1 MVLYPIAVATCGI
14 LPVFL
19 TGALGLQIRD
29 DLGFDQ
35 MALGIVTSGFFTVQA
50 LISTPV
56 GRLVEGVNP
65 RRAMQ
70 VAALGSG
77 GTLACVALF
86 INSWLLLLLC
96 LIFGGIANAV
106 SQLASSL
113 FLTHGISFQRQGLA
127 FGLKEASKPAATL
140 LCGIAVPLVGATFG
154 WQWAFAAFA
163 LVAFTLGATVPKINR
178 ARPMTESEV
187 RGGTFHS
194 VPLILLA
201 AGAGLGSAATAALGV
216 FVVES
221 GVTSGLSLSVAG
233 ATLATGS
240 LVGIAVRIVLGWVAD
255 HRPMDHMRIVAGM
268 LILGAVGFV
277 LLAIG
282 ECLSF
287 VAGSLLAFGAG
298 WGWLGLFNFAIVSQH
313 PEAPTKALGIVLT
326 GAAGGSA
333 AGPLLFGTVLSS
345 TSFGIVWLGAGVG
358 TLLAAAFMLAGKWM
372 FVRYSTSPP
381 RVMAQEIICPKKR
394 SLPAPCGLLS
404 RARPAERW
412 FEEFRRELSN
422 KAFESVEVLQQALG
436 QALLPYWEE
445 PARLRQ
451 LTGFPWWVEAVN
463 AL

>member
-1 MVLYPIAVATCGI
+1 METSYPRLRPILYPIAVATCGI

-35 MALGIVTSGFFTVQA
+35 MALGIVTSGFFIAQA
-50 LISTPV
+50 LVSTPI
-56 GRLVEGVNP
+56 GRLVAGVSP

-86 INSWLLLLLC
+86 TNSWLLLLLC
-96 LIFGGIANAV
+96 LTFGGIANAV

-113 FLTHGISFQRQGLA
+113 FLTHEISFQRQGLA

-140 LCGIAVPLVGATFG
+140 LCGIAVPLFGATFG

-163 LVAFTLGATVPKINR
+163 LVAFAIAGTLPKVSR
-178 ARPMTESEV
+178 PRPMTESEV
-187 RGGTFHS
+187 HGGTLHS
-194 VPLILLA
+194 APLVLLA

-240 LVGIAVRIVLGWVAD
+240 VVGIGVRIVFGWVAD
-255 HRPMDHMRIVAGM
+255 LRPMDHMRIVAGM
-268 LILGAVGFV
+268 LIVGAVGFV
-277 LLAIG
+277 LLAVG
-282 ECLSF
+282 ESLF
-287 VAGSLLAFGAG
+287 FIAGTLLAFGAG

-333 AGPLLFGTVLSS
+333 AGPLLFSTILSS
-345 TSFGIVWLGAGVG
+345 SSFGTAWLCAGVG
-358 TLLAAAFMLAGKWM
+358 TLLAAAFMLAGRWM
-372 FVRYSTSPP
+372 GVRYSTSP
-381 RVMAQEIICPKKR
+381 
-394 SLPAPCGLLS
+394 LS
-404 RARPAERW
+404 
-412 FEEFRRELSN
+412 
-422 KAFESVEVLQQALG
+422 
-436 QALLPYWEE
+436 
-445 PARLRQ
+445 
-451 LTGFPWWVEAVN
+451 
-463 AL
+463 

>member
-1 MVLYPIAVATCGI
+1 VETSYPRLRSILYPIAVATCGI

-35 MALGIVTSGFFTVQA
+35 MTLGIVTSAFFTAQA
-50 LISTPV
+50 LVSTPI
-56 GRLVEGVNP
+56 GRLVARVNP

-86 INSWLLLLLC
+86 TNSWLLLLLC
-96 LIFGGIANAV
+96 LILGGIANAV

-113 FLTHGISFQRQGLA
+113 FLTHEISFQRQGLA

-140 LCGIAVPLVGATFG
+140 LCGIAVPLFGATVG

-163 LVAFTLGATVPKINR
+163 LVAFAIGGTVPKISR

-187 RGGTFHS
+187 HGRTVHPA
-194 VPLILLA
+194 PLVLLA

-221 GVTSGLSLSVAG
+221 GVTSGLSLSIAG

-240 LVGIAVRIVLGWVAD
+240 VVGIGVRIAFGWVAD
-255 HRPMDHMRIVAGM
+255 LRPMDHMRIVAGM
-268 LILGAVGFV
+268 LIVGAVGFV

-282 ECLSF
+282 ESLF
-287 VAGSLLAFGAG
+287 FIAGTLLAFGAG

-326 GAAGGSA
+326 GAAAGSA
-333 AGPLLFGTVLSS
+333 AGPLLFSAILSS
-345 TSFGIVWLGAGVG
+345 SSFGTAWLCAGIG
-358 TLLAAAFMLAGKWM
+358 TLLAAAFMLAGRWM
-372 FVRYSTSPP
+372 VVRYSTSP
-381 RVMAQEIICPKKR
+381 
-394 SLPAPCGLLS
+394 LS
-404 RARPAERW
+404 
-412 FEEFRRELSN
+412 
-422 KAFESVEVLQQALG
+422 
-436 QALLPYWEE
+436 
-445 PARLRQ
+445 
-451 LTGFPWWVEAVN
+451 
-463 AL
+463 

>member
-35 MALGIVTSGFFTVQA
+35 MALGFVTSGFFTAQA

-56 GRLVEGVNP
+56 GRLVEGVSP

-77 GTLACVALF
+77 GTLACVASF
-86 INSWLLLLLC
+86 TNSWLLLLLC
-96 LIFGGIANAV
+96 LILGGIANAV

-113 FLTHGISFQRQGLA
+113 FLTHEISFQRQGLA

-140 LCGIAVPLVGATFG
+140 LCGIAVPLFGATFG

-163 LVAFTLGATVPKINR
+163 LVAFAIGGTVPKIS
-178 ARPMTESEV
+178 RPRPRTESEV
-187 RGGTFHS
+187 HGRTLHAGAL
-194 VPLILLA
+194 VLLA

-240 LVGIAVRIVLGWVAD
+240 VVGIGVRIVFGWVAD
-255 HRPMDHMRIVAGM
+255 LRPMDHMRIVAGM
-268 LILGAVGFV
+268 LIVGAVGFV
-277 LLAIG
+277 LLAVGVSLFFI
-282 ECLSF
+282 
-287 VAGSLLAFGAG
+287 AGTLLAFGAG

-333 AGPLLFGTVLSS
+333 VGPLLFSIVLSS
-345 TSFGIVWLGAGVG
+345 TSFGTAWLSAGIG
-358 TLLAAAFMLAGKWM
+358 TLLAAAFMLAGRWM
-372 FVRYSTSPP
+372 VVRYSTNT
-381 RVMAQEIICPKKR
+381 
-394 SLPAPCGLLS
+394 LL
-404 RARPAERW
+404 
-412 FEEFRRELSN
+412 
-422 KAFESVEVLQQALG
+422 
-436 QALLPYWEE
+436 
-445 PARLRQ
+445 
-451 LTGFPWWVEAVN
+451 
-463 AL
+463 

>member
-35 MALGIVTSGFFTVQA
+35 MALGIVTSGFFTAQA
-50 LISTPV
+50 LVSTPV

-86 INSWLLLLLC
+86 TNSWLLLLLC
-96 LIFGGIANAV
+96 LILGGIANAV

-113 FLTHGISFQRQGLA
+113 FLTHEISFQRQGLA

-140 LCGIAVPLVGATFG
+140 LCGIAVPLFGATFG

-163 LVAFTLGATVPKINR
+163 FVAFAIGGTVPKISR
-178 ARPMTESEV
+178 VRPMTDSEV
-187 RGGTFHS
+187 PGGTLHS
-194 VPLILLA
+194 VPLVLLA

-221 GVTSGLSLSVAG
+221 GVASGLSLSVSG
-233 ATLATGS
+233 ATLATSS
-240 LVGIAVRIVLGWVAD
+240 LVGIVVRIVLGWVAD
-255 HRPMDHMRIVAGM
+255 QWPMDHMRIVAGM
-268 LILGAVGFV
+268 LILGAVGFL
-277 LLAIG
+277 LLATG
-282 ECLSF
+282 ESLF
-287 VAGSLLAFGAG
+287 FIAGSLLAFGAG

-333 AGPLLFGTVLSS
+333 AGPLLFSTVLSS
-345 TSFGIVWLGAGVG
+345 TSFGIAWLCAGAG
-358 TLLAAAFMLAGKWM
+358 TMLAAAFMLAGKWM
-372 FVRYSTSPP
+372 FVRYSTSP
-381 RVMAQEIICPKKR
+381 
-394 SLPAPCGLLS
+394 LS
-404 RARPAERW
+404 
-412 FEEFRRELSN
+412 
-422 KAFESVEVLQQALG
+422 
-436 QALLPYWEE
+436 
-445 PARLRQ
+445 
-451 LTGFPWWVEAVN
+451 
-463 AL
+463 

>member
-19 TGALGLQIRD
+19 TGALGLQIRN

-35 MALGIVTSGFFTVQA
+35 MALGIVTSCFFTAQA
-50 LISTPV
+50 LISTPI
-56 GRLVEGVNP
+56 GRLVEGINP

-86 INSWLLLLLC
+86 TNSWLLLFLC
-96 LIFGGIANAV
+96 LILGGIANAV

-113 FLTHGISFQRQGLA
+113 FLAHGISFQRQGLA

-140 LCGIAVPLVGATFG
+140 LCGLAVPLFGATFG

-163 LVAFTLGATVPKINR
+163 LVGFAIGTTVPKISR
-178 ARPMTESEV
+178 TRPMTELEV
-187 RGGTFHS
+187 PGGSLHS

-221 GVTSGLSLSVAG
+221 GVNSGLSLGVAG

-255 HRPMDHMRIVAGM
+255 YQPMDHMRIVAGM

-282 ECLSF
+282 ESLFF

-298 WGWLGLFNFAIVSQH
+298 WGWLGLFNFAIVSQY
-313 PEAPTKALGIVLT
+313 PEAPTRALGVVLT
-326 GAAGGSA
+326 GAAAGSA

-345 TSFGIVWLGAGVG
+345 TSFGTAWLCAGVG
-358 TLLAAAFMLAGKWM
+358 TLLAAAFMLAGRWR
-372 FVRYSTSPP
+372 FVRYSASP
-381 RVMAQEIICPKKR
+381 
-394 SLPAPCGLLS
+394 SSWSG
-404 RARPAERW
+404 
-412 FEEFRRELSN
+412 
-422 KAFESVEVLQQALG
+422 
-436 QALLPYWEE
+436 
-445 PARLRQ
+445 
-451 LTGFPWWVEAVN
+451 
-463 AL
+463 

>member
-1 MVLYPIAVATCGI
+1 VETSYPRLRPILYPIAVATCGI

-35 MALGIVTSGFFTVQA
+35 MALGIVTSGFFIAQA
-50 LISTPV
+50 LVSTPI
-56 GRLVEGVNP
+56 GRLVAGVSP

-86 INSWLLLLLC
+86 TNSWLLLLLC
-96 LIFGGIANAV
+96 LILGGIANAV

-113 FLTHGISFQRQGLA
+113 FLTHEISFQRQGLA

-140 LCGIAVPLVGATFG
+140 LCGIAVPLFGATFG

-163 LVAFTLGATVPKINR
+163 LVAFAIAGTLPKVSR
-178 ARPMTESEV
+178 PRPMTESEV
-187 RGGTFHS
+187 HGGTLHS
-194 VPLILLA
+194 APLVLLA

-240 LVGIAVRIVLGWVAD
+240 VVGIGVRIVFGWVAD
-255 HRPMDHMRIVAGM
+255 LRPMDHMRIVAGM
-268 LILGAVGFV
+268 LIVGAVGFV
-277 LLAIG
+277 LLAVG
-282 ECLSF
+282 ESLF
-287 VAGSLLAFGAG
+287 FIAGTLLAFGAG

-333 AGPLLFGTVLSS
+333 AGPLLFSSLLSS
-345 TSFGIVWLGAGVG
+345 SSFGTAWLCAGVG
-358 TLLAAAFMLAGKWM
+358 TVLAAAFMLAGRWM
-372 FVRYSTSPP
+372 VVRYSTSP
-381 RVMAQEIICPKKR
+381 
-394 SLPAPCGLLS
+394 LS
-404 RARPAERW
+404 
-412 FEEFRRELSN
+412 
-422 KAFESVEVLQQALG
+422 
-436 QALLPYWEE
+436 
-445 PARLRQ
+445 
-451 LTGFPWWVEAVN
+451 
-463 AL
+463 